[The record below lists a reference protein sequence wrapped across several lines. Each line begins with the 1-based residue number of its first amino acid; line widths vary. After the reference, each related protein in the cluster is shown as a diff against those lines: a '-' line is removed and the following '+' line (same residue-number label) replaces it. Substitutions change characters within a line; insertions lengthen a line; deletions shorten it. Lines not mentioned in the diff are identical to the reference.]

1 MEKTDR
7 TDRAVNRF
15 AAQLKYEITKYRCQ
29 YKDWLVYHATSK
41 TLKGTFYG
49 YPIFVIIR
57 ADYCCRLAT
66 PDEVLDIMDILNS

>member
-1 MEKTDR
+1 MKQSER
-7 TDRAVNRF
+7 TDRAAERF
-15 AAQLKYEITKYRCQ
+15 AAQFDYELIKFKCH
-29 YKDWLVYHATSK
+29 YKDWLVYHATSD

-66 PDEVLDIMDILNS
+66 PDEVLDIMEILKS